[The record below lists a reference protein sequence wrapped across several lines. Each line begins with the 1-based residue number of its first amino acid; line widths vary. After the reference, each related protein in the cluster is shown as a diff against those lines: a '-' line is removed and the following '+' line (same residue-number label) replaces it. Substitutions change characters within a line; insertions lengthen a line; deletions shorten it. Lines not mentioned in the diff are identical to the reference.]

1 MSKKESIRK
10 DNDVD
15 FAIAMSFR
23 QNFGYALDGFNISA
37 KEFSTLFAKNLVDNL
52 RLNFVNSAA
61 NGVYQDLRTLARF
74 SPKDSKLLNVS
85 PFLKKKRIKVKLC
98 QITDY
103 LVVVNLDDFYV
114 NITNYFVAITK
125 NAVANINFKVVST
138 SNGKILTSKN
148 VRLNFALHAE
158 DPRVNYQELVNQMP
172 NMLAEVI
179 NKELEKLNLTVQ

>member
-1 MSKKESIRK
+1 MSILLNSSLFANNFSQKKIIKLEQQESFEIIDLQQNVEKQNLDQQKGIFDSSSLMSKKESIRK

-37 KEFSTLFAKNLVDNL
+37 KEISTLFAKNLVDNL

-85 PFLKKKRIKVKLC
+85 PFLKKKKTKVK
-98 QITDY
+98 
-103 LVVVNLDDFYV
+103 F
-114 NITNYFVAITK
+114 
-125 NAVANINFKVVST
+125 
-138 SNGKILTSKN
+138 
-148 VRLNFALHAE
+148 
-158 DPRVNYQELVNQMP
+158 MP
-172 NMLAEVI
+172 NYRLSCGG
-179 NKELEKLNLTVQ
+179 KFR